1 MGQKTAL
8 YSQHLD
14 CGAKIVDFAGWDM
27 PLHYGSQIQEH
38 HAVRQSAGVFDV
50 SHMSIFDV
58 QGTGARDFLQRL
70 LANNV
75 ATLTNKGQA
84 LYSCMLNERGGV
96 IDDLIV
102 YYLGTI
108 GFRLV
113 ANAATHAK
121 VLKWLEQHASDFRVG
136 ITDRSD
142 LGMLAVQGP
151 AARDKV
157 LAVVRNGLRKTAREL
172 TPFSACWTE
181 NLFLARTGYTGED
194 GFELILGSDAI
205 TEWWRMLHETDVRPV
220 GLGARDSLRLEAGMN
235 LYGADMDDSTTP
247 LEAGLSATVAW
258 QPETR
263 DFIGRA
269 ALEAQRDRGP
279 TVTRVGLILQ
289 AKGVLRAG
297 QKIDVDGRGQ
307 GIVTSGGFSPTLGK
321 AIALG
326 RIPPRSG
333 EQVRVAI
340 RERWLPARVTKPP
353 FVRHGRSCIE
363 RLSDNK

>member
-121 VLKWLEQHASDFRVG
+121 VLKWLKQHASDFRVG

-157 LAVVRNGLRKTAREL
+157 LAVVRNGLR
-172 TPFSACWTE
+172 
-181 NLFLARTGYTGED
+181 
-194 GFELILGSDAI
+194 
-205 TEWWRMLHETDVRPV
+205 
-220 GLGARDSLRLEAGMN
+220 
-235 LYGADMDDSTTP
+235 
-247 LEAGLSATVAW
+247 
-258 QPETR
+258 
-263 DFIGRA
+263 
-269 ALEAQRDRGP
+269 
-279 TVTRVGLILQ
+279 
-289 AKGVLRAG
+289 
-297 QKIDVDGRGQ
+297 
-307 GIVTSGGFSPTLGK
+307 
-321 AIALG
+321 
-326 RIPPRSG
+326 
-333 EQVRVAI
+333 
-340 RERWLPARVTKPP
+340 
-353 FVRHGRSCIE
+353 
-363 RLSDNK
+363 